1 MKIYSISANAI
12 LDSRGEET
20 IEVKLR
26 LENDLTVTASVP
38 QGKSRGKAEAVCV
51 PVAQAVRNIA
61 EKIEPALRGMN
72 VSSQKA
78 IDDAM
83 LKLDGTPDKSR
94 LGANA
99 MLGVSIACARAT
111 AAAMEMPFYEY
122 LRRMYDIGNLK
133 MAKPRLYVNLINGG
147 MHAGNNLDFQEYLII
162 PKTANWKEAVKTAVA
177 MHKTLGAF
185 LMKKPKRFAVGLGDE
200 GGYAPN
206 FKDNAEPFAVLRQI
220 AKKLGVEDKIDF
232 GLDAAASNV
241 KIGADKLFPMYK
253 NLVKKYNLFYLEDP
267 FAENSF
273 KDFAKLNAEMGGKV
287 LVTGD
292 DLTTT
297 NPERMTTAQAERSV
311 NAVIIKPNQIGTLT
325 ETMEAVRL
333 ARKFGWSVIVSHR
346 SGETNDDFIADF
358 ACGVGA
364 DGFKLGAPVRGE
376 RIAKYNRLLEM
387 ERQGG

>member
-1 MKIYSISANAI
+1 MTIYSIDANII

-20 IEVKLR
+20 IKVKLR
-26 LENDLTVTASVP
+26 LENDLTVSASVP

-51 PVAQAVRNIA
+51 PAAQAVRNVA

-83 LKLDGTPDKSR
+83 LRLDGTPDKSR

-99 MLGVSIACARAT
+99 ILGVSIACARA
-111 AAAMEMPFYEY
+111 AALSMGVPLYEY

-133 MAKPRLYVNLINGG
+133 MSKPRLYVNLINGG
-147 MHAGNNLDFQEYLII
+147 MHAGNNLDFQEYLVI
-162 PKTANWKEAVKTAVA
+162 PKTANWKEAVKIAVA
-177 MHKTLGAF
+177 MHKVLGAF
-185 LMKKPKRFAVGLGDE
+185 LMKKSRRFAVGLGDE

-206 FKDNAEPFAVLRQI
+206 FKDNVEPFAALRQI
-220 AKKLGVEDKIDF
+220 AKKLGLTNKIDF
-232 GLDAAASNV
+232 GLDAAASNA
-241 KIGADKLFPMYK
+241 KIGAAKLFSMYK
-253 NLVKKYNLFYLEDP
+253 NLAKKYNLFYLEDP

-273 KDFAKLNAEMGGKV
+273 KDFAKLNAEIGNRV
-287 LVTGD
+287 LITGD

-297 NPERMTTAQAERSV
+297 NPERMLKAQSERSV

-333 ARKFGWSVIVSHR
+333 ARKFGWAVIVSHR
-346 SGETNDDFIADF
+346 SGETNDDFVADL

-364 DGFKLGAPVRGE
+364 DGFKLGAPARGE

-387 ERQGG
+387 ERQSG